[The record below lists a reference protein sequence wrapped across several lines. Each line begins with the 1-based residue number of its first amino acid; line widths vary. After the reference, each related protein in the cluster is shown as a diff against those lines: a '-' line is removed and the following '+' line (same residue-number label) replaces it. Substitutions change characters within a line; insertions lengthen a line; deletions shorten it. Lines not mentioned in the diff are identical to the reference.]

1 MRSILR
7 MFPSA
12 EALSQAAA
20 RTFIRSAAAAIE
32 VRGRFL
38 AAISGGNT
46 PTGMYTLLADPAMH
60 RQVDWTR
67 IFLFWTD
74 ERCVP
79 PEQPGSNYGEAHRM
93 LLQHVPI
100 PEENVLRMRG
110 ELPPAEAAADYARI
124 LSSFATPPWEWPQFD
139 LVLLGLGEDGHI
151 ASLFPGS
158 PVEARTPTL
167 AVTANYQDR
176 PAQRVTLTP
185 LVFNTARQ
193 IVFLVSGTSK
203 AHALASVL
211 EDSQE
216 PKKYP
221 ALRIRPYDG
230 ELIWLVDM
238 AAASK
243 WMSNPTD

>member
-7 MFPSA
+7 MFPNL
-12 EALSQAAA
+12 EALSRAAA
-20 RTFIRSAAAAIE
+20 GTFLQSAATAIE
-32 VRGRFL
+32 ARGRFL

-46 PTGMYTLLADPAMH
+46 PTGMYALLADPTMH

-79 PEQPGSNYGEAHRM
+79 PERPGSNYGEVHRV

-100 PEENVLRMRG
+100 PEGNVLRVRG
-110 ELPPAEAAADYARI
+110 ELPPAKAAADYARM
-124 LSSFATPPWEWPQFD
+124 LLSFATPPWEWPQFD

-193 IVFLVSGTSK
+193 IVFMVSGMSK
-203 AHALASVL
+203 AHGAC
-211 EDSQE
+211 Q
-216 PKKYP
+216 
-221 ALRIRPYDG
+221 RPG
-230 ELIWLVDM
+230 R
-238 AAASK
+238 
-243 WMSNPTD
+243 